1 MFSRFYKTKL
11 EWRRVAV
18 YEPVSVAGLAFLN
31 ADGSDRQDILKT
43 CHVGMRV
50 VLRRDPANG
59 DPHRVALFVN
69 EGRQIGDLPAEAAE
83 RIAPLLDSGKSA
95 FDAEIWSLERDERP
109 ECRER
114 AVCRL
119 LLTQHDLVPVK
130 RLSWSAWF
138 RGNGRSL
145 PKIGVK

>member
-18 YEPVSVAGLAFLN
+18 YQPVSVAGLSLLN
-31 ADGSDRQDILKT
+31 DDGSDRQDILKT

-50 VLRRDPANG
+50 ILRRDPANG
-59 DPHRVALFVN
+59 DPNGVALFVN
-69 EGRQIGDLPAEAAE
+69 EGRQIGELPAEAAE
-83 RIAPLLDSGKSA
+83 WIAPLLDSGKSA
-95 FDAEIWSLERDERP
+95 FDGEIWSLEKKVQA

-114 AVCRL
+114 FACRL

-130 RLSWSAWF
+130 RFPWSAWF
-138 RGNGRSL
+138 GGDGRSL